1 MKIEDELIQLRI
13 DKDNPMNSASSEE
26 TEIDL
31 VAQMKAAKKARKAK
45 KKNKSSDALNE
56 KLDTIIGDIGHSDDI
71 DEDAPSLI
79 DLAKEIKKNSKK
91 KGKKLEFDT
100 DGFMGGEG
108 KKRKKKKDLYKK
120 YEAQFKDEEALL
132 TALLKETSTDTAAIK
147 KTLSKLLNSN
157 VRGVSKSMTDLAST
171 VVSANGNR
179 LQIIKAKI
187 DLKNKINDLV
197 NKEESRKK
205 DGDEASLD
213 QEAFGASLMQG
224 LFSQGNKEFNQQLKH
239 SNAVSDA
246 EFEALKERAVQ
257 PEDSPA
263 PRIIVP
269 EPVGE
274 TIRPLTPNEP
284 ELPETEPVE
293 QSPEPP
299 TATVSDN
306 KPVQD
311 EMLEG
316 FDEEMESQ
324 LSSLNEEMKDDPI
337 YGRSDAGDS
346 LISHEAEGVH
356 VKIKKWT
363 DSDTGDSSWEFVAI
377 DKYGDEVPDY
387 EVPDRR
393 KAEPIKFSDG
403 TGLASDKFG
412 RTYEVIDVGMI

>member
-157 VRGVSKSMTDLAST
+157 VRGVSKAMTDLAST

-205 DGDEASLD
+205 DGDESSLD

-239 SNAVSDA
+239 TNAVSDA
-246 EFEALKERAVQ
+246 EFEALKGQAVQ
-257 PEDSPA
+257 PDDSPA

-274 TIRPLTPNEP
+274 TIRPLTSIEP
-284 ELPETEPVE
+284 EAPKSEPVGHE
-293 QSPEPP
+293 AEP
-299 TATVSDN
+299 TVVNVSN
-306 KPVQD
+306 TPPD
-311 EMLEG
+311 EIPEG

-324 LSSLNEEMKDDPI
+324 LSSLNDEMKDDPI

-346 LISHEAEGVH
+346 LISHEAEGVQ

-363 DSDTGDSSWEFVAI
+363 DSDTGDGAWEFVAI

-393 KAEPIKFSDG
+393 KSEPIKFSDG

-412 RTYEVIDVGMI
+412 RTYEVIDVGMV